1 MKRGEKMKNNIEK
14 FRKELNLSQEQLAE
28 KADISRM
35 TISNIESGKQK
46 IVRSITMEKLAKA
59 LGKKIYEVFF

>member
-1 MKRGEKMKNNIEK
+1 MKNNIEK

-28 KADISRM
+28 KANISRM

-46 IVRSITMEKLAKA
+46 IIRSITMEKLAKA

>member
-28 KADISRM
+28 KANISRM

-46 IVRSITMEKLAKA
+46 IIRSITMEKLAKA

>member
-1 MKRGEKMKNNIEK
+1 MKNNIEK